1 MRNSPSRNLQQVR
14 LSKDICLHLHEK
26 TPGGGQYISS
36 AYAGLPNATEMYY
49 PPPGFIVYRN
59 NIYVLS
65 HAVVLKLKQEK

>member
-1 MRNSPSRNLQQVR
+1 MQSLPSRNLQQIR

-49 PPPGFIVYRN
+49 PPPGFT
-59 NIYVLS
+59 
-65 HAVVLKLKQEK
+65 VVI